1 MKKYNYQ
8 GFHAMADILLNGKI
22 PDNFHSIVIDSIS
35 KSNLNVVSEHVK
47 EFEPQGSTA
56 VFILS
61 ESHFTYHTY
70 PESNYVTVC
79 CYTCG
84 EEGDPMAA
92 LEYLV
97 NKLNVKKKKLRY
109 IERGIFE

>member
-1 MKKYNYQ
+1 MEKEYIYQ
-8 GFHAMADILLNGKI
+8 GSHAMADILLSESI
-22 PDNFHSIVIDSIS
+22 PEDFHNIVVESIK

-47 EFEPQGSTA
+47 KFEPQGVTA

-79 CYTCG
+79 CY
-84 EEGDPMAA
+84 
-92 LEYLV
+92 
-97 NKLNVKKKKLRY
+97 
-109 IERGIFE
+109 